1 MPPRLDPIGEARAII
16 VEFDLERPPTPLDKI
31 VRAKGIVT
39 QYAPLDGDLSGM
51 AFMKD
56 GHPVI
61 GVNSL
66 HHPNRQ
72 RFTVAHELGHIIL
85 HREEIENSIHL
96 DRGSLQRGALASM
109 GTDRIEIDA
118 NRFAAELLMPK
129 SLLESILEGRTVDLE
144 DDVAIAEMAKKFR
157 VSEAAIRFRLDANWD

>member
-1 MPPRLDPIGEARAII
+1 MPPRLDPVAEARKLIS
-16 VEFDLERPPTPLDKI
+16 EFDIQRLPVPLDRI
-31 VRAKGIVT
+31 VRAKGIVV

-72 RFTVAHELGHIIL
+72 RFTIAHELGHIVL
-85 HREEIENSIHL
+85 HRPQIENAIHL

-109 GTDRIEIDA
+109 GIDSIEIDA

-129 SLLESILEGRTVDLE
+129 NLLGALLDGKTVDLE
-144 DDVAIAEMAKKFR
+144 DDASITELAKKFR
-157 VSEAAIRFRLDANWD
+157 VSEAALRFRLDATWK